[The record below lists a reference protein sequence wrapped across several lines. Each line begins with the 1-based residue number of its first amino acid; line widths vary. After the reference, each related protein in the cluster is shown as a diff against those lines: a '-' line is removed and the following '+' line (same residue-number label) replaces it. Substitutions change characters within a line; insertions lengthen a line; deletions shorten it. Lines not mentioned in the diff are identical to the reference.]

1 MKKKNIAVIGQGFVG
16 GSLTTV
22 FAERGFDVFTYD
34 KAGKRA
40 PGGQPAYRPNR
51 DRLRTHD
58 YEANSVTDFVAGC
71 ELEPH
76 FSGVFFVCVPTPMFE
91 DGSADLSIVESVLD
105 ELASLPV
112 TGTTG
117 ASGQYRVA
125 VVKSTV
131 PPGSTARW
139 NKKYEQTPLR
149 VIFNPEFLTERTA
162 LEDMRNQ
169 NRIILGGPRPH
180 INRVKQLFQT
190 AFAGIPL
197 IKTSS
202 TTAEC
207 VKYMTNCFLATKVT
221 FANEMSQVCEALD
234 RDGYDIDYDKVVEY
248 ATRDPRMGES
258 HWAVPGP
265 DGNHGFGGHCFP
277 KDLNAFAYLARSLGV
292 KPTVMEAVWK
302 KNLEVREERDWEKMA
317 GRAVSTKKQNKS

>member
-1 MKKKNIAVIGQGFVG
+1 MKKKKNIAVIGQGFVG

-34 KAGKRA
+34 KLGKRA
-40 PGGQPAYRPNR
+40 PGGQPAYRPNP
-51 DRLRTHD
+51 DQLRTYQH
-58 YEANSVTDFVAGC
+58 EANSVADLIAGC
-71 ELEPH
+71 ELDSN
-76 FSGVFFVCVPTPMFE
+76 FTGVFFVCVPTPMYD
-91 DGSADLSIVESVLD
+91 DGSADLSIVESVLV
-105 ELASLPV
+105 EIAEAEGKPALP
-112 TGTTG
+112 
-117 ASGQYRVA
+117 RVA
-125 VVKSTV
+125 VIKSTV
-131 PPGSTARW
+131 PPGSTMKW
-139 NKKYEQTPLR
+139 NEKFNKKGLFI
-149 VIFNPEFLTERTA
+149 VFNPEFLTERTA

-169 NRIILGGPRPH
+169 NRIVLGGPRPH

-190 AFAGIPL
+190 AFAGVPL

-234 RDGYDIDYDKVVEY
+234 RAGYDIDYDKVVEY
-248 ATRDPRMGES
+248 ATRDIRMGES

-265 DGNHGFGGHCFP
+265 DGSHGFGGHCFP
-277 KDLNAFAYLARSLGV
+277 KDLNAFTFLARSLGI

-302 KNLEVREERDWEKMA
+302 KNLEVREDRDWEKMT
-317 GRAVSTKKQNKS
+317 GRAVSSKKSNKS